1 MDDVLSSMGADTE
14 REEGLRPVRA
24 AEGIVGCLGVV
35 PFPFDRREAF
45 WVCLGVGIADAI
57 SPL

>member
-1 MDDVLSSMGADTE
+1 MDGDLSSIGADTE
-14 REEGLRPVRA
+14 RDEGLRPERA

-35 PFPFDRREAF
+35 PFPFDRSETF